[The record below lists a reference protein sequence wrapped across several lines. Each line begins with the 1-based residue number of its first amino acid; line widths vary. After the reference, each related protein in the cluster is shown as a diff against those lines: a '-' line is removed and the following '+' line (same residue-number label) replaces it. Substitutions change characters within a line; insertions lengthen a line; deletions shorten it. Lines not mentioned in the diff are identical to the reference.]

1 MARCGGRKQAASP
14 FGCSVPNVVTE
25 RDGLKIL
32 ATVFSGNNECEKQDS
47 STGCRLRRA
56 SRKPSLFSRYL
67 CVCQSPSLVL
77 RRVAKDARRV
87 QMAAAARSS
96 RSTLDGDAL

>member
-67 CVCQSPSLVL
+67 CVCQSPSLGKGCAAGADG
-77 RRVAKDARRV
+77 RRRAFV
-87 QMAAAARSS
+87 SINS
-96 RSTLDGDAL
+96 